1 MQIFIMKIIAAIQ
14 ILIKLFTI
22 GYGAGA
28 VRTTGRF
35 AAPAAAGKRV
45 DTCGFYPLNS
55 RFPLFLSLAQTR
67 DRRPLRNRG
76 TAVGLPVCRGAHC
89 ASITRPIR
97 SSRIPYCYTDG
108 LLCAGAAYLCR
119 ATRWSGGYGRRLRVL
134 FDNECY
140 RRVRRLTTIGHF
152 LYNKNPPRLVV
163 TEKYSLCLPSYY
175 RKSDGKS
182 SLVRFC
188 VWV

>member
-1 MQIFIMKIIAAIQ
+1 MRKAIETCFRW
-14 ILIKLFTI
+14 LFRYLFSDC
-22 GYGAGA
+22 GRVFA
-28 VRTTGRF
+28 VQAVWCACTAQAVHPVRAESFSLNLSGELPSADGRRF
-35 AAPAAAGKRV
+35 AVPTAVGKRV

-97 SSRIPYCYTDG
+97 SSRIPYCYTGG

-119 ATRWSGGYGRRLRVL
+119 ATRLRVVMDSNYEFNL
-134 FDNECY
+134 ITD
-140 RRVRRLTTIGHF
+140 
-152 LYNKNPPRLVV
+152 V
-163 TEKYSLCLPSYY
+163 TAGCADLQ
-175 RKSDGKS
+175 R
-182 SLVRFC
+182 
-188 VWV
+188 